1 MSQHNGLKHPVGPP
15 KHLLSS
21 SGHVAPTLAL
31 LGHRAV
37 IRVSQDSFILTVPS
51 KLSVWVDHRSLLTE
65 ALGLLWVVSLS
76 LPVMERESVLT
87 LFF

>member
-65 ALGLLWVVSLS
+65 ALGLLWVLCPCLSLS
-76 LPVMERESVLT
+76 WKESQY
-87 LFF
+87 